1 MAIDEDP
8 EGNEDAAFERAGLSF
23 LNCRVLE
30 IGCGDGRLTSRY
42 AHRAASIIAIDPDSE
57 AVAEL
62 ATALPGVDTRA
73 VSIQE
78 LSLPPSSVDVALFSW
93 SL

>member
-23 LNCRVLE
+23 LDCRVLE

-42 AHRAASIIAIDPDSE
+42 AHQAASIIAIDPDTD

-62 ATALPGVDTRA
+62 ARALPGVDARA
-73 VSIQE
+73 ISIDE
-78 LSLPPSSVDVALFSW
+78 LSLPPSSVDVALFAW

>member
-8 EGNEDAAFERAGLSF
+8 EDHEGAALDSAGVS
-23 LNCRVLE
+23 CASRRVLE
-30 IGCGDGRLTSRY
+30 IGCGDGRLTR
-42 AHRAASIIAIDPDSE
+42 RFASTAGSIVAIDPDAE

-62 ATALPGVDTRA
+62 ATDLPMVDARA
-73 VSIQE
+73 VGIEVLQ
-78 LSLPPSSVDVALFSW
+78 LAPQSVDVVVFSW

>member
-8 EGNEDAAFERAGLSF
+8 EDNEGAALDSASVSCTSR
-23 LNCRVLE
+23 RVLE
-30 IGCGDGRLTSRY
+30 IGCGDGRLTRRFAST
-42 AHRAASIIAIDPDSE
+42 AASIVAIDPDAE

-62 ATALPGVDTRA
+62 ATDLPMVDARA
-73 VSIQE
+73 VGLEALQ
-78 LSLPPSSVDVALFSW
+78 LAPQSVDVVVFSW